1 MYEGLVIAYDDP
13 VICKIDLICFFCL
26 PIGKKHLSFFHSQ
39 YFSLSL
45 WRHLKSLK
53 TLNSLKLK
61 KNTTAMPEKL
71 IRPSGNYR
79 KLLSYQKKE
88 DKKR

>member
-1 MYEGLVIAYDDP
+1 MTLM
-13 VICKIDLICFFCL
+13 
-26 PIGKKHLSFFHSQ
+26 
-39 YFSLSL
+39 SLTT
-45 WRHLKSLK
+45 LKSL
-53 TLNSLKLK
+53 NS

-71 IRPSGNYR
+71 IRPLGNYR

>member
-1 MYEGLVIAYDDP
+1 M
-13 VICKIDLICFFCL
+13 
-26 PIGKKHLSFFHSQ
+26 S
-39 YFSLSL
+39 
-45 WRHLKSLK
+45 LKSLK
-53 TLNSLKLK
+53 TLKSLNS

-71 IRPSGNYR
+71 IRPLGNYR